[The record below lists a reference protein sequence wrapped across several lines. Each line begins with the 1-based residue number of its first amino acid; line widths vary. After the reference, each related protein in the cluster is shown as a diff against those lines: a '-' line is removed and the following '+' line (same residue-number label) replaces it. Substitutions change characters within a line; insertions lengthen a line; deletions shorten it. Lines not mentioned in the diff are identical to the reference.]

1 MNSELLDIYDDEDN
15 PLGTAS
21 RRDAHAKGYWHHTF
35 HCWLARDTSTYRR
48 LLFQQRQDTKDTFP
62 DATILQQPVI

>member
-1 MNSELLDIYDDEDN
+1 MTSELLDIYDDEDN

-21 RRDAHAKGYWHHTF
+21 RQDAHAKGYWHHTF
-35 HCWLARDTSTYRR
+35 HCWLARDTSTGRR

-62 DATILQQPVI
+62 DATILQQPVT